1 MATAPEVQGR
11 TGRVVVRP
19 LRRRDRAAAVERL
32 RDRARDDLFLL
43 DLVRQIGA
51 GASADVAAEVLG
63 AWRGA
68 NLVGVASLR
77 PTLVIESQ
85 IERPVLEALLG
96 PLSDLGSGLV
106 RTEVGATAVLWERLA
121 ARGRRALVDRRETSL
136 VLERAALRATSPTRG
151 VAIRVA
157 GPADLEPLVEAA
169 RASLREEGRPDP
181 FIGDPR
187 GFRRWVAARLPR
199 ALLAEQA
206 GEVSWWATP
215 TFDSTRLVAPGHL
228 YMAGLAAPRTRAAGV
243 TALCQIA
250 FAAARNTC
258 SFPSSKATSPRTP
271 STNTSASAPTAP
283 SAPCS
288 SSRRKRRKGRSS
300 IVPG

>member
-19 LRRRDRAAAVERL
+19 LRRRDREAAIARL

-43 DLVRQIGA
+43 DLVRQTGVGA
-51 GASADVAAEVLG
+51 TAEVAAEVLG

-77 PTLVIESQ
+77 PTLVLESQ

-106 RTEVGATAVLWERLA
+106 RSEVGVTASLWERLA

-136 VLERAALRATSPTRG
+136 VLEHAALRVTSPPRG
-151 VAIRVA
+151 VAIRAA
-157 GPADLEPLVEAA
+157 GPADLEPLVAAA

-206 GEVSWWATP
+206 GEIVWVGYA
-215 TFDSTRLVAPGHL
+215 DVRLDEGWLLQGIYTWPAWRRRGF
-228 YMAGLAAPRTRAAGV
+228 AAAGV
-243 TALCQIA
+243 TALCQVA
-250 FAAARNTC
+250 FAASAEHVQLSVVEDNIPAHSLYEHLGFRPHSTL
-258 SFPSSKATSPRTP
+258 RTLLF
-271 STNTSASAPTAP
+271 
-283 SAPCS
+283 
-288 SSRRKRRKGRSS
+288 
-300 IVPG
+300 I

>member
-19 LRRRDRAAAVERL
+19 LRRRDREAAIERL

-43 DLVRQIGA
+43 DLVRQVDA
-51 GASADVAAEVLG
+51 GVSADVAAEVIG
-63 AWRGA
+63 AWRGK

-77 PTLVIESQ
+77 PTLVLESRL
-85 IERPVLEALLG
+85 EPPVLEALLG

-106 RTEVGATAVLWERLA
+106 RSEVGAAAVLWERLA

-136 VLERAALRATSPTRG
+136 ILARAALRATSPPRG
-151 VAIRVA
+151 GAIRAA
-157 GPADLEPLVEAA
+157 GPADLEPLVAAA

-199 ALLAEQA
+199 ALLGEQA
-206 GEVSWWATP
+206 GEVVWVGYA
-215 TFDSTRLVAPGHL
+215 DVRLEEGWLLQGIYTWPAWRRR
-228 YMAGLAAPRTRAAGV
+228 GLAAAGV
-243 TALCQIA
+243 TALCRNA
-250 FAAARNTC
+250 FAAGAEHVQLSVVEGNVPAHSLYEHLGFRPHT
-258 SFPSSKATSPRTP
+258 TLRTLLF
-271 STNTSASAPTAP
+271 
-283 SAPCS
+283 
-288 SSRRKRRKGRSS
+288 
-300 IVPG
+300 I

>member
-19 LRRRDRAAAVERL
+19 LRRRDREAAIERL
-32 RDRARDDLFLL
+32 RDHARDDLFLL
-43 DLVRQIGA
+43 DLVRQVGT
-51 GASADVAAEVLG
+51 GVSVDVAAEVLG
-63 AWRGA
+63 AWRGT

-77 PTLVIESQ
+77 PTLVLESQ

-106 RTEVGATAVLWERLA
+106 RSEVGAAAVLWERLA

-136 VLERAALRATSPTRG
+136 VLERTALRATSPPRG
-151 VAIRVA
+151 VAIRAA

-187 GFRRWVAARLPR
+187 GFRRWVAARAPR
-199 ALLAEQA
+199 ALLAEQT
-206 GEVSWWATP
+206 GEVVWVGYA
-215 TFDSTRLVAPGHL
+215 DVRLDEGWLLQGVYTWPAWRRH
-228 YMAGLAAPRTRAAGV
+228 GLAAAGV
-243 TALCQIA
+243 TALCQNA
-250 FAAARNTC
+250 FAAGAAHVQLSVVEGNIPARALYEHLGFRPHT
-258 SFPSSKATSPRTP
+258 TLRTLLF
-271 STNTSASAPTAP
+271 
-283 SAPCS
+283 
-288 SSRRKRRKGRSS
+288 
-300 IVPG
+300 I

>member
-11 TGRVVVRP
+11 TARVVVRS
-19 LRRRDRAAAVERL
+19 LRRRDRDAAIARL

-51 GASADVAAEVLG
+51 GATAEVAAEVLG
-63 AWRGA
+63 AWRGT

-77 PTLVIESQ
+77 PTLVLESQ

-106 RTEVGATAVLWERLA
+106 RSEVGATAALWERLA

-136 VLERAALRATSPTRG
+136 VLEHAELRVTSPPRG
-151 VAIRVA
+151 VAIRAA

-199 ALLAEQA
+199 ALLAEHS
-206 GEVSWWATP
+206 GEVVWVGYA
-215 TFDSTRLVAPGHL
+215 DVRLDEGWLLQGVYTWPAWRRR
-228 YMAGLAAPRTRAAGV
+228 GLAAAGV
-243 TALCQIA
+243 TALCQVA
-250 FAAARNTC
+250 CAAGAEHVQLSVVEGNIPAHSLYEHLGFR
-258 SFPSSKATSPRTP
+258 PHIILRTLLF
-271 STNTSASAPTAP
+271 
-283 SAPCS
+283 
-288 SSRRKRRKGRSS
+288 
-300 IVPG
+300 I